1 MIVYRLTSLC
11 PGALQLG
18 TVLVSP
24 IPCCQ
29 GSVALPFVY
38 WVVVGGSASA
48 LGFGS
53 PLGWLSLT
61 APLVPACPWLM
72 QVTDLEKKT
81 DSHFAILP

>member
-38 WVVVGGSASA
+38 WVVVGGSASSSFRVWVS
-48 LGFGS
+48 LGMAVSDSASGTCV
-53 PLGWLSLT
+53 SL
-61 APLVPACPWLM
+61 AHAGHRPRKE
-72 QVTDLEKKT
+72 D
-81 DSHFAILP
+81 